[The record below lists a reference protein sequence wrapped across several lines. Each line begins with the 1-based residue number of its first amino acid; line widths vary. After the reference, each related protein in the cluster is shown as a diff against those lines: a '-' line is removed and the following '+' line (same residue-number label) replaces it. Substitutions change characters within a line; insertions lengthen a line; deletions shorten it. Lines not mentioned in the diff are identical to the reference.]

1 MIFQIA
7 ASLLVPALLLA
18 STASHPAAKSKTT
31 SSKTVTHKKTSAT
44 HTRKGRST
52 ARRRTAGPSYQTRPT
67 ADRYKEVQ
75 QSLADKGYYK
85 GEVNGTW
92 GDDSTEALKHFQSD
106 HKLADD
112 GKLNSLSI
120 IQLGLGPKHDSA
132 AVHPGNAPDAALP
145 GLPNVTEAPP
155 DTPESQ

>member
-1 MIFQIA
+1 MKGVTFPIA
-7 ASLLVPALLLA
+7 ASLFVPALLFGA
-18 STASHPAAKSKTT
+18 TATRPAAKSKTKPAAHST
-31 SSKTVTHKKTSAT
+31 SKKSSHTSK
-44 HTRKGRST
+44 
-52 ARRRTAGPSYQTRPT
+52 RRAKRRPAGPSYQTHPT
-67 ADRYKEVQ
+67 AERYKEIQ

-92 GDDSTEALKHFQSD
+92 GSDSTEALKHFQSD
-106 HKLADD
+106 HKLPDD

-132 AVHPGNAPDAALP
+132 TVHPGDPQDATPSLP
-145 GLPNVTEAPP
+145 SVTEAPP